1 MPLLSKASIEL
12 SFTDLGIPDE
22 LQFRAVGISSWRLH
36 NLRRTMVTYMVR
48 AGVAQEVSD
57 RILNHKSGVISG
69 VAAVYQQY
77 DFSLASGAKRVQW
90 SNTLLSFAIRGLS

>member
-1 MPLLSKASIEL
+1 
-12 SFTDLGIPDE
+12 
-22 LQFRAVGISSWRLH
+22 
-36 NLRRTMVTYMVR
+36 MVTYMVR

-77 DFSLASGAKRVQW
+77 DFSRERCEALVQW
-90 SNTLLSFAIRGLS
+90 YEHLAELCDTVELTLI